1 MFKTG
6 VGVEVVGWIQ
16 RWIVDT
22 KDVEANIFGKK
33 GLAQV
38 GFAV

>member
-1 MFKTG
+1 M
-6 VGVEVVGWIQ
+6 VGWIQ
-16 RWIVDT
+16 KWIVYME
-22 KDVEANIFGKK
+22 DVEANIIFGKK